1 MDLKNRVA
9 AVLDEPSVQ
18 HIRFQI
24 EGLPVNGS
32 RLGRVADK
40 IRSEEIHVYVW
51 EKLKNPAEYVPER
64 DSILLRDA
72 DVFSYSYGK
81 SMIVHEAVHAMI
93 DMDKARATTLFS
105 SEVAA
110 YLAQVIYDLV
120 ASGGNSKF
128 RFKALI
134 MNPDGRVA
142 RETLALI
149 DKFNMTNKIVN
160 LKWQD
165 YQAMRE
171 TIKANPV
178 YKDWGDK
185 QLFPADGLKPP
196 MPKRQDRGC
205 GCSF

>member
-9 AVLDEPSVQ
+9 AVLKEPAVQ
-18 HIRFQI
+18 RIRFQI
-24 EGLPVNGS
+24 GGLPVNSS
-32 RLGRVADK
+32 RLDRVADK
-40 IRSEEIHVYVW
+40 IRSEEIHVYIW
-51 EKLKNPAEYVPER
+51 EKLKNPAEYVPVR

-72 DVFSYSYGK
+72 DVFSDSYGK

-93 DMDKARATTLFS
+93 DMNEAKATTLFS

-120 ASGGNSKF
+120 ASRGNSKF

-142 RETLALI
+142 RESLALI
-149 DKFNMTNKIVN
+149 DKFKMTNTIVN
-160 LKWQD
+160 VKWQD
-165 YQAMRE
+165 YQALRE
-171 TIKANPV
+171 AIKANPA
-178 YKDWGDK
+178 YRDWGDK

-196 MPKRQDRGC
+196 TPKRQDRGC
-205 GCSF
+205 GC